1 MTPRRAGRLPATLA
15 LLVALAVVPA
25 SPAAGVSAGPPDL
38 SADAAV
44 LWDPADGRALSGL
57 RASTALP
64 MASLTKIMTGLLA
77 LEAGIAG
84 QRVRVS
90 PAAAAADGGE
100 AGLREGRTL
109 PGESVLA
116 GLLVASG
123 NDAAVAIAEH
133 VAGDEAAFVRRMNAR
148 AKALGLEATRYL
160 SVSGLTYDER
170 HRSSPLDLVRLAE
183 VAMRDDTFA
192 GLVARPRVRVPGLGT
207 LVSTNELLTS
217 YPGAT
222 GVKTG
227 YTLLAGDCLVASAR
241 RGGRTLYAAVLDSAD
256 ANADAAALL
265 DHGFAAFRRARP
277 LAAGAVAARY
287 RWADLAVGATTSTSL
302 AATVPRG
309 ADVGTLVRLRP
320 GVSRPLEAGAEL
332 GRADLVVG
340 GRVRDSTPL
349 RAARPAPAFPRLDPP
364 VQVGAA
370 LQDTLRDYARVAGV
384 AAD

>member
-1 MTPRRAGRLPATLA
+1 MTPRRARRLPAALA
-15 LLVALAVVPA
+15 LLVAFAVVPA
-25 SPAAGVSAGPPDL
+25 APAAGVSAAPPDV

-44 LWDPADGRALSGL
+44 LWDPADGRALYGL

-77 LEAGIAG
+77 LEAGLAG
-84 QRVRVS
+84 ERLRVS
-90 PAAAAADGGE
+90 PAAAAAEGGVV
-100 AGLREGRTL
+100 GLREGQTL
-109 PGESVLA
+109 PGASVLA
-116 GLLVASG
+116 GLLMASG

-133 VAGDEAAFVRRMNAR
+133 VAGGEAAFVRRMNAR
-148 AKALGLEATRYL
+148 ATALGLTSTRYL

-183 VAMRDDTFA
+183 AAMRDDVFA
-192 GLVARPRVRVPGLGT
+192 RVVARPRARAPGLGT

-241 RGGRTLYAAVLDSAD
+241 RDGRTLYAAVLDSAD
-256 ANADAAALL
+256 ANADVAALL
-265 DHGFAAFRRARP
+265 DHGFTAFRWTRP

-287 RWADLAVGATTSTSL
+287 RWADQAVGAAASSPL
-302 AATVPRG
+302 SATVSRG

-320 GVSRPLEAGAEL
+320 AVSRPLEAGAEL
-332 GRADLVVG
+332 GRADLVAG
-340 GRVRDSTPL
+340 GRIRDSTRL
-349 RAARPAPAFPRLDPP
+349 RAAGPVPGFPRLDPP
-364 VQVGAA
+364 AQVGAA
-370 LQDTLRDYARVAGV
+370 LQDTLRDYARVAAVV
-384 AAD
+384 AD